1 MSNYLISLVYYAE
14 CDTNSRG
21 KPKRGGTAIE
31 KEPHPYTIS
40 FFTFPTGAAGK
51 LLAPKRESKRANEG
65 IEIFIIKLGGVK
77 VSGSCSAT
85 YVFATFATCA
95 MSSMQHL
102 FQND

>member
-40 FFTFPTGAAGK
+40 FFTFPTGAASK

-65 IEIFIIKLGGVK
+65 TEILIIKLGGVE
-77 VSGSCSAT
+77 VSEVAQQRAFLQLLLH
-85 YVFATFATCA
+85 VR
-95 MSSMQHL
+95 
-102 FQND
+102 